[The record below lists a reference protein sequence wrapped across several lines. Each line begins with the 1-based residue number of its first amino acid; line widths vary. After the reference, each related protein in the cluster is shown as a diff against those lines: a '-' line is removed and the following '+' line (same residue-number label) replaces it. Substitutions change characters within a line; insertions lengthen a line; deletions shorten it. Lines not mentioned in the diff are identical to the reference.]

1 MSARRFLRR
10 CAVALA
16 CAAALLALP
25 AAAHAQGGMPDMSTA
40 PADVQAIWK
49 KVMSGGIPTPAEA
62 ARLQSWMESN
72 KDAIVKAALG
82 HADTVKKAVGGPTI
96 GVRGAT
102 QHDCPKKVAIPA
114 SAALAPAPGT
124 TAQLLQ
130 TIQSTYMAK
139 LTPDGEKLV
148 RQVAARA
155 TDAGQLNVAAGTL
168 LMEGWVASAIVVYLG
183 EVAVAN
189 GAAAGQAWGDLGAG
203 LIAAGDWLHA
213 IPVLRQA
220 MLLGGRTAPL
230 VTDLGVAYADLGDIP
245 TAQTLLAEATRTD
258 PHWAPAWD
266 ALGRVESCAG
276 NKTPAARALGKA
288 QETDWDSNRQKA
300 IDNLN
305 RGQPEDDAAEAAEPL
320 PMPPGPSPFPPPAG
334 GGSPGYFAANSPKLG
349 TTWQEQR
356 DLGGYQARMEVAF
369 ADMVRQIMTERRPRA
384 PSQASGLGGS
394 GGGMVVIVSVDNDR
408 QALAGT
414 DLVLHRTGVKMKMMW
429 DAWMHADSLAMADAL
444 SRSAPVADTRSKCDD
459 AARSS
464 AQHAQCLRSYC
475 KSMTAI
481 TDNLFAARRAAG
493 ATLIGGVEGLS
504 AKFSRAMNAWF
515 DWAGDPSAR
524 RDIDRQRRSELASL
538 LEQSYGAA
546 TGVQAAPPG
555 ECLGLPDPAARKANA
570 KADDARDAGECRK
583 VSIHIPLFAHMDADC
598 HEMKMTADILEDVM
612 GGATPT
618 LEITRA
624 SGGKNG
630 KFFLGVTRDVSGG
643 SSLAGWSASAG
654 AGLQVTWDNQ
664 GWVQSSGGVVRGEFG
679 AGDQIPGV
687 AEASAH
693 VSGDLL
699 VSGRSSGPA
708 VSGSATAGYSAS
720 AGGISYAPSV
730 SFGG

>member
-1 MSARRFLRR
+1 MSARRLLRR

-25 AAAHAQGGMPDMSTA
+25 APARAQGGMPDMSKA

-49 KVMSGGIPTPAEA
+49 KVMSGGIPSQAEA

-72 KDAIVKAALG
+72 KDAIVKAAMG

-96 GVRGAT
+96 GVKGAA

-114 SAALAPAPGT
+114 SLALTPAPGT
-124 TAQLLQ
+124 TAALLQ
-130 TIQSTYMAK
+130 GIKKTYNAK
-139 LTPDGEKLV
+139 LTPDGAKLV
-148 RQVAARA
+148 QRVMAKAA
-155 TDAGQLNVAAGTL
+155 DAGQLNVAAGTL
-168 LMEGWVASAIVVYLG
+168 LMNGWVASAVVVYLG
-183 EVAVAN
+183 EIAEAKA
-189 GAAAGQAWGDLGAG
+189 GAAGPAWGDLGAA
-203 LIAAGDWLHA
+203 LIAAGDPLGA

-220 MLLGGRTAPL
+220 IVLGGRTAPI

-245 TAQTLLAEATRTD
+245 TAQTLLTEATRTD
-258 PHWAPAWD
+258 PRWSQAWD

-276 NKTPAARALGKA
+276 NKIPAARALGKA
-288 QETDWDSNRQKA
+288 QETDWSADRQKD
-300 IDNLN
+300 IDRLN
-305 RGQPEDDAAEAAEPL
+305 QGQPEDEAAEAAEDL
-320 PMPPGPSPFPPPAG
+320 PMPPGPSPFPPPPA
-334 GGSPGYFAANSPKLG
+334 GGSPEYFAANSPKLG
-349 TTWQEQR
+349 STWEEQR
-356 DLGGYQARMEVAF
+356 DLGGYQVRMEVAF
-369 ADMVRQIMTERRPRA
+369 AGMVRQIMTERQPRRQS
-384 PSQASGLGGS
+384 PQSGPGG
-394 GGGMVVIVSVDNDR
+394 GTGGMVVIVPVDNDR
-408 QALAGT
+408 QALDGT
-414 DLVLHRTGVKMKMMW
+414 AQVLHRTGVKMKMMM
-429 DAWMHADSLAMADAL
+429 DAKLHADSLALADAA
-444 SRSAPVADTRSKCDD
+444 SRSEPVEGARRRCDD

-464 AQHAQCLRSYC
+464 DAHERCRSAYC
-475 KSMTAI
+475 KAMTSI

-493 ATLIGGVEGLS
+493 ATLVGGVEGLS
-504 AKFSRAMNAWF
+504 AKFSKAMNAWF

-524 RDIDRQRRSELASL
+524 RGIDRQRRSELASL
-538 LEQSYGAA
+538 LEQSYGLAA
-546 TGVQAAPPG
+546 GVQAAPPE
-555 ECLGLPDPAARKANA
+555 ECQGLPDPAARKANA
-570 KADDARDAGECRK
+570 KADAARDAGECKK

-598 HEMKMTADILEDVM
+598 HEMKMTADILGDLF

-618 LEITRA
+618 LEISRA

-630 KFFLGVTRDVSGG
+630 KFFLGLTQDVGG
-643 SSLAGWSASAG
+643 GNALAGWSASAG

-664 GWVQSSGGVVRGEFG
+664 GWVQSSGGVLRGEVG